1 MKVLYKPLGI
11 IISVVGGLIAT
22 RIFDQIW
29 KQLPGSDE
37 KAPKSTDPDHTW
49 KEIAIAAVLQGAV
62 FGGVKAI
69 VNRAGAKGFEK
80 ATGTYPA

>member
-1 MKVLYKPLGI
+1 MKLLYKPLGL

-29 KQLPGSDE
+29 KHLPGNDD
-37 KAPKSTDPDHTW
+37 KAPKSTDPDHGW
-49 KEIAIAAVLQGAV
+49 KEIAVAAVLQGAV

-69 VNRAGAKGFEK
+69 LNRAGARGFEK